1 MKTRFARVPGRRRK
15 EGWIL
20 IMLVTK
26 KKLALALRDW
36 LDFGSVKANG
46 RDVDN
51 CKTTH

>member
-1 MKTRFARVPGRRRK
+1 MKRGFARGPGRRRK

-20 IMLVTK
+20 IMVVTK
-26 KKLALALRDW
+26 KKLVLALLDW
-36 LDFGSVKANG
+36 LDFGSAKANG